1 MPEPMTDDQIRAI
14 IEDYDKA
21 AENLL
26 EQRDARLRDALAS
39 GRKQADIVRASG
51 LARETVRQALNPEIR
66 AAVKKA
72 AAERRAAKKTAP
84 RD

>member
-1 MPEPMTDDQIRAI
+1 MPLQ
-14 IEDYDKA
+14 ED
-21 AENLL
+21 
-26 EQRDARLRDALAS
+26 LAS

-72 AAERRAAKKTAP
+72 AAERRAAR
-84 RD
+84 RDGKAT